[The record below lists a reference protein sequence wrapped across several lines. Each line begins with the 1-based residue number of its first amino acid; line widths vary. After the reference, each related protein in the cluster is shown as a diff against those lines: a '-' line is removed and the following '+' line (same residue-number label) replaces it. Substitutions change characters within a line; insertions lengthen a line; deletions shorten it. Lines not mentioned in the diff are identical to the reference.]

1 MKMESIQCEFV
12 VFDAQ
17 DVITTSGGWGPDAK
31 LVLGISPYTSALGG
45 DESLYFYKGNTIEV
59 GGGFGL
65 CEGHWAVDP
74 SLIKMGENYYSFDYV
89 SAEEFIPAGYTD
101 VTPTS
106 DAEFNKILDWIFS
119 NNLVY

>member
-17 DVITTSGGWGPDAK
+17 DVITTSGGWGPNAK
-31 LVLGISPYTSALGG
+31 LVLGINPYTRALGG

-65 CEGHWAVDP
+65 CETEWAADP
-74 SLIKMGENYYSFDYV
+74 YLKKLEDNYY
-89 SAEEFIPAGYTD
+89 EFCFSTEDPFPAGYTD

-106 DAEFNKILDWIFS
+106 DAGFNKILDWIFS
-119 NNLVY
+119 NNKIQ